1 MKFLVPSLKHFLHTI
16 VMISWITIGISI
28 TLNHRGEENPFT
40 NYGIILGLI
49 LILIRLVSLL
59 AFPQTLL
66 NFISLLIYETFQEKV
81 NLKISPESAPVFI
94 VRVVTRGLYPNLVE
108 KTVAK
113 NLETLLSVGC
123 VNFEIE
129 GMYHII

>member
-1 MKFLVPSLKHFLHTI
+1 
-16 VMISWITIGISI
+16 MITWIIIFI
-28 TLNHRGEENPFT
+28 RLTLNHRGEENPLT
-40 NYGIILGLI
+40 SYGIILTII
-49 LILIRLVSLL
+49 LTVVRLVSLL
-59 AFPQTLL
+59 AFPQTFL

-81 NLKISPESAPVFI
+81 NLKISPQSAPIFI

-108 KTVAK
+108 KTVTK

-129 GMYHII
+129 GMYCIWPENLK

>member
-1 MKFLVPSLKHFLHTI
+1 
-16 VMISWITIGISI
+16 MISWITIGISI

-129 GMYHII
+129 GM

>member
-16 VMISWITIGISI
+16 VMISWIIIGISI

-59 AFPQTLL
+59 AFPQTFL
-66 NFISLLIYETFQEKV
+66 NFISLLIHVHGHYGGLSAAIETSSDRPSF
-81 NLKISPESAPVFI
+81 
-94 VRVVTRGLYPNLVE
+94 
-108 KTVAK
+108 
-113 NLETLLSVGC
+113 
-123 VNFEIE
+123 
-129 GMYHII
+129 

>member
-1 MKFLVPSLKHFLHTI
+1 
-16 VMISWITIGISI
+16 MITWIIIFI
-28 TLNHRGEENPFT
+28 RLTLNHRGDENPFT
-40 NYGIILGLI
+40 SYGIILTII
-49 LILIRLVSLL
+49 LTVVRLVSLL
-59 AFPQTLL
+59 AFPQTFL

-81 NLKISPESAPVFI
+81 NLKISPQSAPIFI

-108 KTVAK
+108 KTVTK

-129 GMYHII
+129 GMYCIWPENLK

>member
-16 VMISWITIGISI
+16 FMISWIIIGISI

-40 NYGIILGLI
+40 SYGIILGLI

-59 AFPQTLL
+59 AFPQTFL

-129 GMYHII
+129 GM